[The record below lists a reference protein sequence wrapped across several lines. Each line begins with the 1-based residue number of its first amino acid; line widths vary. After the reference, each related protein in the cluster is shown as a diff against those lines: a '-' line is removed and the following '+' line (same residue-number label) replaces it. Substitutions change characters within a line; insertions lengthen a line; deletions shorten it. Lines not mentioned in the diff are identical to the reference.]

1 MEEELK
7 KISSMKETFISF
19 MEALLKYYKNALTR
33 EVVFAG
39 MITKKTIDILDASM
53 FALKKYNITVQI
65 SLLRLLC
72 DNCLAIQSVKEL
84 GLKSVMD
91 MIQNNERVNNVM
103 VDEEQNMSDGYL
115 KRKVKED
122 YPGFDKVYKFACDS
136 VHFSKQ
142 AMASSFIKKSDG
154 SVVPHFEVGNKEM
167 KDSIIQNNNSML
179 TVAKIILDML
189 KKVCL
194 EEKHS

>member
-1 MEEELK
+1 MNDEVKKLEE
-7 KISSMKETFISF
+7 IKESLQSF
-19 MEALLKYYKNALTR
+19 MDALAKYYKNSLTR
-33 EVVFAG
+33 EVVFSG
-39 MITKKTIDILDASM
+39 MILKKSLDILDATQ

-72 DNCLAIQSVKEL
+72 DNCLAIQSVREL
-84 GLKSVMD
+84 GLKTVMD
-91 MIQNNERVNNVM
+91 MIQNNERVNNYM
-103 VDEEQNMSDGYL
+103 IDEEQNMSDGYL

-167 KDSIIQNNNSML
+167 KETIIQNNASMM

-189 KKVCL
+189 KKVCIDKQL
-194 EEKHS
+194 